1 MGIEIFI
8 NSCIHN
14 YYMIVKIIKEMLYK
28 KDEIVSRLEY
38 VENLKNTML
47 AEDKE
52 DRFNEI
58 IKEFGYLRSNLNE
71 YPQKETTADYVS
83 RLSDWYTETMRKL

>member
-1 MGIEIFI
+1 
-8 NSCIHN
+8 
-14 YYMIVKIIKEMLYK
+14 MLYK

-58 IKEFGYLRSNLNE
+58 IKEFGYLRDNLDE
-71 YPQKETTADYVS
+71 YSRRETTTDYVS
-83 RLSDWYTETMRKL
+83 RLKDWYTEAMREI